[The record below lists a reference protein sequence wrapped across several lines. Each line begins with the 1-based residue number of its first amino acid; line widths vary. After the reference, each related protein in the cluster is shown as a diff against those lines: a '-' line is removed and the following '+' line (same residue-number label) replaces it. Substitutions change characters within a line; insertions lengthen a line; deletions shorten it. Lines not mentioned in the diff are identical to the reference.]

1 MSITVMSAPYD
12 LLKNLLGL
20 SLDPTELELHHMA
33 WRSAIVFIWA
43 IIAARLADRRFLGAN
58 AIFDVMMSVI
68 FASVLSRA
76 INGDAAFFP
85 SMGAALVLVLLHR
98 VLGMLAFN
106 FHPVSV
112 LLKGRQHVLVRN
124 GQMDEEAMR
133 RNRITADDLEEN
145 LRLFGNLR
153 DVAKVAEARL
163 ERSGNI
169 SVVHQENSG
178 ADKADSQQ
186 RHDSS
191 RSASSR
197 ENQS

>member
-1 MSITVMSAPYD
+1 MSAPYD

-20 SLDPTELELHHMA
+20 SLDPTELKLHHMA

-43 IIAARLADRRFLGAN
+43 IVAARLADRRFLGAN

-98 VLGMLAFN
+98 VLGILAYN
-106 FHPVSV
+106 FHSISV
-112 LLKGRQHVLVRN
+112 LLKGRQYVLVRN
-124 GQMDEEAMR
+124 GQMDKEAMR
-133 RNRITADDLEEN
+133 RNRITVDDLEEN

-153 DVAKVAEARL
+153 DLAKVAEARL
-163 ERSGNI
+163 ERSGTI
-169 SVVHQENSG
+169 SVVHHDHPR
-178 ADKADSQQ
+178 ADDSQLRQ
-186 RHDSS
+186 DAS
-191 RSASSR
+191 RSASAR

>member
-1 MSITVMSAPYD
+1 MSAPYD

-20 SLDPTELELHHMA
+20 SLDPTELKLHHMA

-43 IIAARLADRRFLGAN
+43 IVAARLADRRFLGAN

-98 VLGMLAFN
+98 VLGILAYN
-106 FHPVSV
+106 FHSISV
-112 LLKGRQHVLVRN
+112 LLKGRQYVLVRN
-124 GQMDEEAMR
+124 GQMDKEAMR
-133 RNRITADDLEEN
+133 RNRITVDDLEEN

-153 DVAKVAEARL
+153 DLAKVAEARL
-163 ERSGNI
+163 ERSGTI
-169 SVVHQENSG
+169 SVVHHDHPR
-178 ADKADSQQ
+178 ADKVDSQLRQ
-186 RHDSS
+186 DAS
-191 RSASSR
+191 RSASAR

>member
-1 MSITVMSAPYD
+1 MPAPYD

-20 SLDPTELELHHMA
+20 SLDPTELKLHHMA

-43 IIAARLADRRFLGAN
+43 IVAARLADRRFLGAN

-98 VLGMLAFN
+98 VLGILAFN
-106 FHPVSV
+106 FHPISV
-112 LLKGRQHVLVRN
+112 LLKGREHVLISN
-124 GQMDEEAMR
+124 GQVDEKAMR
-133 RNRITADDLEEN
+133 RNRITTDDLQEN

-163 ERSGNI
+163 ERSGSI
-169 SVVHQENSG
+169 SVVHHDIPRT
-178 ADKADSQQ
+178 DKMDPQQ
-186 RHDSS
+186 SHDVS
-191 RSASSR
+191 RSACSR
-197 ENQS
+197 ENQL